1 MVCRTIAA
9 DAHAGRECLRKD
21 EEMIFESL
29 AKFIMKHAKVVL
41 LVWIVVL
48 LASAYP
54 ALHAG
59 EKLSYSTESMGSS
72 TTESIDGLV
81 IMGEHFQSQADSE
94 SMQMILIVY
103 DNADEQT
110 LADLSAGL
118 TAIPS
123 KDDKV
128 SSVIEASTVEKDAT
142 HHMKL
147 YAATY
152 KTECSSDDITNDTGN
167 LRSLVNGVAKD
178 VFSGKSVDYDTYV
191 TGTPAIAYDASEAM
205 GQDMARVDPIS
216 IFLIIVLIGLFFRSF
231 VTSAAPPVTIGVAFA
246 LALCALFFVGSILDI
261 YYIVEMLLIVS
272 MLGAGCDY
280 CIFILSRYREER
292 RRGLEHMDACQAAI
306 TWAGESV
313 FTSGMAVMIGFGA
326 MTVCEF
332 RLISSMGIG
341 LAIGILF
348 ALLAAL
354 TLMSSL
360 LVLLGDKLFWPSGSC
375 GEKLERGYLK
385 KMGEI
390 AKKYFDISTRASIK
404 YAKVIVVATI
414 LFTVPMVY
422 IYTTSEDSYDM
433 IGSMMTGESQQGMI
447 VMTDYAGGGAIMPNY
462 AVVETTEPIAYVN
475 YLDPDKKL
483 GMLTWTPDTAYLNSV
498 RADLTKITTDTKKL
512 DNVTDAYVSV
522 IEGNQGAM
530 AITWQVIVYTAT
542 TDPTTPIPAETD
554 IVDVLN
560 GLPAYLAAKG
570 MPLPA
575 SASAMLEKVIP
586 IFAKGSPLRAALCGG
601 DAYANLPFSDP
612 NVAKVM
618 DWMLFVQTGTI
629 GLTENV
635 STGLAEAD
643 YVKVT
648 MATKEQAMS
657 DKSITTV
664 TEFRTI
670 VHDTVDASAVLSTS
684 WITGTAAVMV
694 EIKDIVDP
702 EFMKIEITAIVLIIL
717 LLFIVLKSYITP
729 IRSVLTIFMS
739 VIWTVAITHLIFG
752 NLLGDGVLWILPII
766 LLVVCLGLGMD
777 YDILLTTR
785 IREYRFDKGMD
796 EDEAIHQAVLH
807 SGSVITLCG
816 LIMGG
821 TFGTLMLSNTVMLQ
835 QMGFALCFAILVDAL
850 VVRTYIVPAMMHL
863 LGRWNWVGP
872 EFLQQPG
879 KLGRGISG
887 SAGIAAALL
896 MGVCLTFALLISGLT
911 GEIDMVALTS
921 YSGNTDLLIRVGFGL
936 GGMVLMLFGG
946 LLAYTNKNVYA
957 KLAGVVFA
965 ISAALMVI
973 TLFADFS
980 NVAVTRNDMWTVA
993 FAVSVA
999 ASLIYCAYL
1008 ATNKH
1013 SVGMGLMA
1021 IVLVAVVGATVA
1033 GVMTFSFGLA
1043 VATVFAVAVVGAC
1056 ESAKLS

>member
-1 MVCRTIAA
+1 MPAE
-9 DAHAGRECLRKD
+9 GYN
-21 EEMIFESL
+21 MIFESL
-29 AKFIMKHAKVVL
+29 AKFIMKHAKTVL

-54 ALHAG
+54 AMHAG
-59 EKLSYSTESMGSS
+59 EKLSYGTESMGSS

-81 IMGEHFQSQADSE
+81 IIGEHFQSQTDSE

-103 DNADEQT
+103 DNADDESLT
-110 LADLSAGL
+110 KLTDGL

-123 KDDKV
+123 SDDKV
-128 SSVIEASTVEKDAT
+128 SSVIEASTVEKDPT

-152 KTECSSDDITNDTGN
+152 KTGISADDISADTGN
-167 LRSLVNGVAKD
+167 LRSLVGNAAKAAFD
-178 VFSGKSVDYDTYV
+178 GKNVDYDTYV
-191 TGTPAIAYDASEAM
+191 TGTPAISYDASEAM

-231 VTSAAPPVTIGVAFA
+231 VTSAAPPITIGVAFA
-246 LALCALFFVGSILDI
+246 LALCALFFVGSLLDI

-375 GEKLERGYLK
+375 GEKLEKGYLK

-404 YAKVIVVATI
+404 YAKVIVIATI

-422 IYTTSEDSYDM
+422 VYTTSEDSYDM
-433 IGSMMTGESQQGMI
+433 IGSMMTGESQEGMI

-462 AVVETTEPIAYVN
+462 AVVETSAPIAYVS
-475 YLDPDKKL
+475 YLDPETKKL
-483 GMLTWTPDTAYLNSV
+483 GLLTWTPNTDYLNSV
-498 RADLTKITTDTKKL
+498 RADLTTITTKSKAL
-512 DNVTDAYVSV
+512 DNVTEAYVSM

-542 TDPTTPIPAETD
+542 HDPATPIDPSTD
-554 IVDVLN
+554 IVVVLN
-560 GLPAYLAAKG
+560 GLPDYLAAKG

-575 SASAMLEKVIP
+575 SAAAMLEKVTP
-586 IFAKGSPLRAALCGG
+586 LFGPELRAAITGSPTG
-601 DAYANLPFSDP
+601 NIPFSDP
-612 NVAKVM
+612 MVAKIM
-618 DWMLFVQTGTI
+618 DWLLFVQTGTL
-629 GLTENV
+629 GLTDNAE
-635 STGLAEAD
+635 TGMAEAN
-643 YVKVT
+643 YVKIT

-657 DKSITTV
+657 DKSIDTV
-664 TEFRTI
+664 GEFRSI
-670 VHDTVDASAVLSTS
+670 VRDTVSSSQVLATS

-702 EFMKIEITAIVLIIL
+702 EFMKIEITAIVLIII
-717 LLFIVLKSYITP
+717 LLFLVLKSYITP

-739 VIWTVAITHLIFG
+739 VIWTVAITHLLFG
-752 NLLGDGVLWILPII
+752 NLLGQGVLWILPII

-872 EFLQQPG
+872 DFLQQPG
-879 KLGRGISG
+879 GIGRGIAAV
-887 SAGIAAALL
+887 AGLAAAALMGICL
-896 MGVCLTFALLISGLT
+896 MFSLILS
-911 GEIDMVALTS
+911 DMPADLADIVALTS
-921 YSGNTDLLIRVGFGL
+921 YSGNTDLLMRVGFGL
-936 GGMVLMLFGG
+936 GGVLLLIFGG
-946 LLAYTNKNVYA
+946 LMVRTNKDVYA
-957 KLAGVVFA
+957 KCAGVVFA
-965 ISAALMVI
+965 VSAVLMIVS
-973 TLFADFS
+973 LFADFS
-980 NVAVTRNDMWTVA
+980 GVSYARNDMWTVA
-993 FAVSVA
+993 FGASIV
-999 ASLIYCAYL
+999 ASLLYMGYL
-1008 ATNKH
+1008 ATKNH
-1013 SVGMGLMA
+1013 PVGMGLMA
-1021 IVLVAVVGATVA
+1021 IVLLAIVGATVA
-1033 GVMTFSFGLA
+1033 GMFTFSFGLA
-1043 VATVFAVAVVGAC
+1043 IATVFAVAVIGFC
-1056 ESAKLS
+1056 EYAELK

>member
-1 MVCRTIAA
+1 MPAE
-9 DAHAGRECLRKD
+9 GYN
-21 EEMIFESL
+21 MIFESL
-29 AKFIMKHAKVVL
+29 AKFIMKHAKIVL

-54 ALHAG
+54 AMHAG
-59 EKLSYSTESMGSS
+59 EKLSYGTESMGSS

-81 IMGEHFQSQADSE
+81 IIGEHFQSQTDSE

-103 DNADEQT
+103 DNADNDSLTKLTE
-110 LADLSAGL
+110 GI

-123 KDDKV
+123 SDDKV
-128 SSVIEASTVEKDAT
+128 SSVIEASTVEKDPT

-152 KTECSSDDITNDTGN
+152 KTGISADDISGDTGN
-167 LRSLVNGVAKD
+167 LRKLVGNAAKAAFD
-178 VFSGKSVDYDTYV
+178 GKNVDYDTYV
-191 TGTPAIAYDASEAM
+191 TGTPAISYDASEAM

-231 VTSAAPPVTIGVAFA
+231 VTSAAPPITIGVAFA
-246 LALCALFFVGSILDI
+246 LALCALFFVGSLLDI

-375 GEKLERGYLK
+375 GEKLEKGYLK

-404 YAKVIVVATI
+404 YAKVIVIATI

-422 IYTTSEDSYDM
+422 VYTTSEDSYDM
-433 IGSMMTGESQQGMI
+433 IGSMMTGESQEGMI

-462 AVVETTEPIAYVN
+462 AVVETSAPIAYVN
-475 YLDPDKKL
+475 YLDPETKKL
-483 GMLTWTPDTAYLNSV
+483 GLLTWTPNTDYLNSV
-498 RADLTKITTDTKKL
+498 RADLTTITTKSKAL
-512 DNVTDAYVSV
+512 DNVTEAYVSM

-530 AITWQVIVYTAT
+530 AITWQVIVYTAIN
-542 TDPTTPIPAETD
+542 DPVTPIPADTD
-554 IVDVLN
+554 IVVVLN
-560 GLPAYLAAKG
+560 GLPDYLAAKG

-575 SASAMLEKVIP
+575 SAAAMLEKVTP
-586 IFAKGSPLRAALCGG
+586 IFGPELRAAITGSPTG
-601 DAYANLPFSDP
+601 NIPFSDP
-612 NVAKVM
+612 MVAKIM
-618 DWMLFVQTGTI
+618 DWLLFVQTGTL
-629 GLTENV
+629 GLTDNAE
-635 STGLAEAD
+635 TGMAEAN
-643 YVKVT
+643 YVKIT

-657 DKSITTV
+657 DKSIDTV
-664 TEFRTI
+664 GEFRSI
-670 VHDTVDASAVLSTS
+670 VRDTVSSSQVLVTS

-694 EIKDIVDP
+694 EIKDIVNP

-717 LLFIVLKSYITP
+717 LLFVVLKSYITP
-729 IRSVLTIFMS
+729 ITSVLTIFMS

-887 SAGIAAALL
+887 SAGIVAALL

-999 ASLIYCAYL
+999 ASLTYCAYL

>member
-1 MVCRTIAA
+1 
-9 DAHAGRECLRKD
+9 
-21 EEMIFESL
+21 MIFESL
-29 AKFIMKHAKVVL
+29 AKFIMKHAKLVL
-41 LVWIVVL
+41 LVWLVVL

-54 ALHAG
+54 AMHAG

-81 IMGEHFQSQADSE
+81 IISEHFQSQADSE

-103 DNADEQT
+103 DKVDADALDILNT
-110 LADLSAGL
+110 GI
-118 TAIPS
+118 TGIPAS
-123 KDDKV
+123 DDKV
-128 SSVIEASTVEKDAT
+128 AAVIEASSVDKDET
-142 HHMKL
+142 HHMKM
-147 YAATY
+147 YAVSYKDTAT
-152 KTECSSDDITNDTGN
+152 SDDITNDTGN
-167 LRSLVNGVAKD
+167 LRKLVGNAAKAAFD
-178 VFSGKSVDYDTYV
+178 GRSIDYDTYV

-205 GQDMARVDPIS
+205 GQDLARIDPIS

-231 VTSAAPPVTIGVAFA
+231 VTSAAPPITIGVAFA
-246 LALCALFFVGSILDI
+246 LTLCALFFVGSILDI

-326 MTVCEF
+326 MTVCQF

-375 GEKLERGYLK
+375 GEKLEQGYLK
-385 KMGEI
+385 RMGEV

-433 IGSMMTGESQQGMI
+433 IGSMMTGESQEGMI

-462 AVVETTEPIAYVN
+462 AVIQTSAPIAYVS
-475 YLDPDKKL
+475 YLDPETKQL
-483 GMLTWTPDTAYLNSV
+483 GALEWTPNAEYLNSV
-498 RADLTKITTDTKKL
+498 KTDLTTITTKSKAL
-512 DNVTDAYVSV
+512 DNVTDAYVSAV
-522 IEGNQGAM
+522 EGNAGALG
-530 AITWQVIVYTAT
+530 ITWQVIVYTAT
-542 TDPTTPIPAETD
+542 TDPVTPVDPNTD
-554 IVDVLN
+554 IVVVLN
-560 GLPAYLAAKG
+560 MLPDYLAAKG
-570 MPLPA
+570 MALPA
-575 SASAMLEKVIP
+575 SAAAMLEKVTP
-586 IFAKGSPLRAALCGG
+586 IFGPQLRAAITGNPEG
-601 DAYANLPFSDP
+601 NLPFSDP
-612 NVAKVM
+612 TITKIM
-618 DWMLFVQTGTI
+618 DWLLFVQTGTL
-629 GLTENV
+629 GLTNNAE
-635 STGLAEAD
+635 TGLAEAN

-657 DKSITTV
+657 DKSIDTV
-664 TEFRTI
+664 GEFRSI
-670 VHDTVDASAVLSTS
+670 VHDTVKGSAVLTTS

-694 EIKDIVDP
+694 EIKDIVNP

-717 LLFIVLKSYITP
+717 LLFLVLKSYITP
-729 IRSVLTIFMS
+729 VRSVLTIFMS
-739 VIWTVAITHLIFG
+739 VIWTVAITHLVFD
-752 NLLGDGVLWILPII
+752 NLLGQGVLWILPII

-816 LIMGG
+816 FIMGG

-850 VVRTYIVPAMMHL
+850 IVRTYIVPAMMHL
-863 LGRWNWVGP
+863 LGKWNWVGP
-872 EFLQQPG
+872 KFMH
-879 KLGRGISG
+879 RGPKSP
-887 SAGIAAALL
+887 
-896 MGVCLTFALLISGLT
+896 
-911 GEIDMVALTS
+911 E
-921 YSGNTDLLIRVGFGL
+921 
-936 GGMVLMLFGG
+936 
-946 LLAYTNKNVYA
+946 A
-957 KLAGVVFA
+957 K
-965 ISAALMVI
+965 
-973 TLFADFS
+973 
-980 NVAVTRNDMWTVA
+980 TVPEEP
-993 FAVSVA
+993 S
-999 ASLIYCAYL
+999 
-1008 ATNKH
+1008 
-1013 SVGMGLMA
+1013 
-1021 IVLVAVVGATVA
+1021 
-1033 GVMTFSFGLA
+1033 
-1043 VATVFAVAVVGAC
+1043 
-1056 ESAKLS
+1056 EQ